1 MKKIKKNNL
10 TLMPGRD
17 IRMEPLVGDW
27 PLTMQIRY
35 VAKMLEY
42 DQVSNHSC
50 THPFSVK
57 ICERVSQFFLRAP
70 FRKINRLKSEK
81 YKE

>member
-35 VAKMLEY
+35 VAKSLY
-42 DQVSNHSC
+42 
-50 THPFSVK
+50 
-57 ICERVSQFFLRAP
+57 IFLLSIFKRRMAS
-70 FRKINRLKSEK
+70 KLKSQIII
-81 YKE
+81 